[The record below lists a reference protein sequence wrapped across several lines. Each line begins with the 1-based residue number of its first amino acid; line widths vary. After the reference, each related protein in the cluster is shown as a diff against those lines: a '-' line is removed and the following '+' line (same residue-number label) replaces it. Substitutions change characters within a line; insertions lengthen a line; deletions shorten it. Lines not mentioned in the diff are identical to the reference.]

1 MVKADVVRACYRV
14 LLNRESENETVV
26 RQTIGLPN
34 LEALLLHFVNS
45 PEYKAKIAAPVLG
58 PSLIQFMKT
67 RIAPL
72 IMPFRPE
79 QLAACSARIR
89 REWTVLGE

>member
-1 MVKADVVRACYRV
+1 MVKACYRV